1 VRGLCREPVTTAAWR
16 SGALALARTQIVR
29 RAWQTPASAIVRR
42 VDSSRFTRFHEN
54 AGPDDGDAFTAPVAA
69 GPYYIPD
76 APYRSDVRE
85 DREGKPLVLE
95 LGVISAESRQPLDGV
110 TAELWQCDAL
120 GRYSGYLANDA
131 GQFPDFLRLALEQFR
146 PSDGTRFLRGKQ
158 NADSDG
164 QVRFQTIVPG
174 WYTPRTPHI
183 HLKLSLSSRALLTT
197 QLFFPDELAVS
208 VGTGTPYDRRRPAL
222 YTNRND
228 AELFRSKGA
237 RGCWPV
243 YESSADGYRG
253 RLTIAVPSPSR
264 PR

>member
-1 VRGLCREPVTTAAWR
+1 M
-16 SGALALARTQIVR
+16 R

-85 DREGKPLVLE
+85 DRKGKPLVLK
-95 LGVISAESRQPLDGV
+95 LGVISADSRQPLDGV

-183 HLKLSLSSRALLTT
+183 HLKLSLVVASASDDAAVLPRRVSRIGGYWHPL
-197 QLFFPDELAVS
+197 
-208 VGTGTPYDRRRPAL
+208 
-222 YTNRND
+222 
-228 AELFRSKGA
+228 RSTSAG
-237 RGCWPV
+237 PV
-243 YESSADGYRG
+243 HESQRCG
-253 RLTIAVPSPSR
+253 AVPFQGR
-264 PR
+264 PWLLAGLRKFR